1 MIKTLKQKVLYE
13 NKWVKYHEDEVEFP
27 NGEKGIYAYHERADS
42 GPMIIPVTPE
52 GKFLILKEWRYPIK
66 DWTWCFP
73 CGGVEAGESFLHSAQ
88 RELIEETG
96 FTTSNW
102 KNLGVLFVDP
112 GGSSQTAP
120 VFLAEDI
127 VQNEE
132 LQKDGAEVSDIYFF
146 TAEEIEE
153 KIHSGEFNNAWLLS
167 GWCKYK
173 NFLKK

>member
-1 MIKTLKQKVLYE
+1 MIKTLKQKILYE

-27 NGEKGIYAYHERADS
+27 NGEKGVYAFHERADA

-88 RELIEETG
+88 RELREETG
-96 FTTSNW
+96 FVSSNW
-102 KNLGVLFVDP
+102 KDLGVLFVDP

-120 VFLAEDI
+120 VFLAEGI
-127 VQNEE
+127 LLQQET
-132 LQKDGAEVSDIYFF
+132 QKDRAEVMEVHFF

-153 KIHSGEFNNAWLLS
+153 KIRSSEFNNAWLLS
-167 GWCKYK
+167 GWSKYK
-173 NFLKK
+173 ASL